1 MATFILN
8 YHTII
13 HSQII
18 KNVWTATKKKKKNQC
33 VNTSLKYASNS
44 NSLTNHM
51 VCKQMAK
58 NMSTLK
64 LPTLLLANLIA

>member
-18 KNVWTATKKKKKNQC
+18 KNVWTATKKKNQC

-58 NMSTLK
+58 DMSTLR